1 MVTVKKSVWN
11 REFLD
16 NTVMK
21 QCNNYSPHLMS
32 EMEHGCRKQMHIHL
46 IPLQS
51 DSDNHL
57 RRRPLL
63 QNVN

>member
-1 MVTVKKSVWN
+1 
-11 REFLD
+11 
-16 NTVMK
+16 MK
-21 QCNNYSPHLMS
+21 QYNYSPHLMS

-46 IPLQS
+46 IPMQS